1 MNEEIK
7 VLAQKTVDKI
17 YRKIKRARIKDFHK
31 FGVSIGVG
39 ADGTPTKYIDKIAE
53 DVAINFIKKS
63 NLSVNILTEEAGFL
77 DFSGKYTFVLD
88 PIDGTSNA
96 VRDIPFYSISLG
108 VGESCLDDISYGI
121 VKNIPTGSS
130 HASGF

>member
-31 FGVSIGVG
+31 FGVNIGVG

-63 NLSVNILTEEAGFL
+63 IACFYRCECLIKSKRMYVNRKIFL
-77 DFSGKYTFVLD
+77 
-88 PIDGTSNA
+88 
-96 VRDIPFYSISLG
+96 
-108 VGESCLDDISYGI
+108 
-121 VKNIPTGSS
+121 
-130 HASGF
+130 